1 MDSPGSAYWPGVGPV
16 GGGSC
21 PRTVSL
27 AHRIWQTGYDK
38 GHMPDPSSNGADRI
52 NCYALVTY
60 IPGILGSFF
69 DQLRRDLE
77 PNSLAPR
84 AHLTILPPR
93 GLADGVDPRNA
104 WSELQH
110 KLRGFQPFRIE
121 VGPAEVFP
129 GTNVV
134 YFSLQRGWDE
144 LQGLHTHLANG
155 CLQFQEPFP
164 YHPHITIAQ
173 KLTAAQAELIRDAA
187 QNRWDDLYR
196 GPRQFAVESM
206 CFVQNT
212 SRDIWHDLAAIDFLD
227 TAAVRR

>member
-1 MDSPGSAYWPGVGPV
+1 MDSTRGAYRLGIGPA
-16 GGGSC
+16 GGWAG
-21 PRTVSL
+21 TDAVSL
-27 AHRIWQTGYDK
+27 AHCVWQSEYDRE
-38 GHMPDPSSNGADRI
+38 HMPDPSSNGADRI

-93 GLADGVDPRNA
+93 GLATGIDARNA
-104 WSELQH
+104 WSELQR
-110 KLRGFQPFRIE
+110 KLNGFQPFRIE
-121 VGPAEVFP
+121 VGAAEVFP

-134 YFSLQRGWDE
+134 YFSLQRGWNE
-144 LQGLHTHLANG
+144 LQELHSHLANG
-155 CLQFQEPFP
+155 CLQFNEPFP

-173 KLTAAQAELIRDAA
+173 KLTPEQAEVIRDAA
-187 QNRWDDLYR
+187 QDRWDEFYR
-196 GPRQFAVESM
+196 GPRQFSVESM

-227 TAAVRR
+227 TAAVGR